1 MPYCNLGLLD
11 ISKNDCKKRGT
22 HNHEVTKMQN
32 GMVLKAARQKAG
44 LNQNELG
51 DRVGVTGQYI
61 GKLERGEA
69 KNPSREILQRIAQV
83 LDIPFEVL
91 LYGNDAREGVS
102 EQSILMAQVIEK
114 LPDKAKIE
122 INAIMIRALHEV
134 AQKTDND
141 PRLLLLPS

>member
-1 MPYCNLGLLD
+1 MTV
-11 ISKNDCKKRGT
+11 KREELT
-22 HNHEVTKMQN
+22 TNQVKKMQN
-32 GMVLKAARQKAG
+32 GMILKTARQKAG
-44 LNQNELG
+44 LNQVELG

-134 AQKTDND
+134 SQKTEND
-141 PRLLLLPS
+141 TRLLLLPS